1 MADGRAVEGRG
12 RDSEFARKGKWIGGN
27 SAATPMAQ
35 SIHARRTGRLGTE
48 GPPKSFGFFAPA
60 RPQNCSKTAPK
71 HFSPPLSDSCCECQ
85 DLCLPHQPLLVARL
99 LLKVALPPALPAPWP
114 STQNF
119 VDLLNFRSANG
130 TGSHLLNGTRAPRT
144 TEPRPL
150 HFDSLPPGPALFAP
164 TASSTGPSNI
174 AFSVV
179 HLHVVTAPRSIWPNK
194 MSRFSTGRLLAQSLF
209 QTISKPA
216 VVPSATPLWTR
227 AFSQTPMRKDADS
240 ESSSKLME
248 SLTRGIVGMAADP
261 SELTGDKL
269 ATNIGLRDTED
280 EPYHFHIYAHKH
292 NCHITVTK
300 PNRDAIISLSCGNL
314 GFKKSNRKHYDSAY
328 QLGAYVVDKMHQMNL
343 HNKIKKMEVVL
354 RGFGPGREAVI
365 KVLLGNEG
373 RMLRNSIVRVAD
385 ATRLKFGGTRS
396 KKPRR
401 LG

>member
-1 MADGRAVEGRG
+1 
-12 RDSEFARKGKWIGGN
+12 
-27 SAATPMAQ
+27 
-35 SIHARRTGRLGTE
+35 
-48 GPPKSFGFFAPA
+48 
-60 RPQNCSKTAPK
+60 
-71 HFSPPLSDSCCECQ
+71 
-85 DLCLPHQPLLVARL
+85 
-99 LLKVALPPALPAPWP
+99 
-114 STQNF
+114 
-119 VDLLNFRSANG
+119 
-130 TGSHLLNGTRAPRT
+130 
-144 TEPRPL
+144 
-150 HFDSLPPGPALFAP
+150 
-164 TASSTGPSNI
+164 
-174 AFSVV
+174 
-179 HLHVVTAPRSIWPNK
+179 

-209 QTISKPA
+209 QSISKPA
-216 VVPSATPLWTR
+216 VVPNVTPLWTR

-240 ESSSKLME
+240 DSSAKLME